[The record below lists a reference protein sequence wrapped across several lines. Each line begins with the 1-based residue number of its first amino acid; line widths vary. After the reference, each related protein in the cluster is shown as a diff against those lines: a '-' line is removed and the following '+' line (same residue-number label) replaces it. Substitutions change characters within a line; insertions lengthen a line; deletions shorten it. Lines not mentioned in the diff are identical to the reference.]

1 MSDII
6 LNCKNLNKAFSKVEG
21 DNKKHQDQK
30 LEILKD
36 VNLEIKSGEQIA
48 IIGSSGSGK
57 TTLLNTLAGIDKP
70 TSGEI
75 YLDNKSLL
83 KLSEK
88 EQARARNLFLGFIYQ
103 FHHLLPELSA
113 QENVM
118 MPLLISGVSKKDARI
133 RAKEILTQVNLQDRL
148 NHKPGLLSGGEKQR
162 VAIARALVM
171 NPKVVFADEPTGN
184 LDQKTAK
191 QVIALLKDLNK
202 RFKTCLIIV
211 THDLQIAKDM
221 DRVFEMQAG
230 GLVETGK

>member
-1 MSDII
+1 MNDII
-6 LNCKNLNKAFSKVEG
+6 LNCKSLNKYFSNVDG
-21 DNKKHQDQK
+21 ISGQGQK

-36 VNLEIKSGEQIA
+36 VNLEIKSGEQVA

-57 TTLLNTLAGIDKP
+57 TTLLNTLAGIDRP
-70 TSGEI
+70 SSGEV

-83 KLSEK
+83 KLSEN
-88 EQARARNLFLGFIYQ
+88 EQARTRNHFLGFIYQ

-118 MPLLISGVSKKDARI
+118 MPLLISGMSKKN
-133 RAKEILTQVNLQDRL
+133 AKVKAIEILTQVNLQDRL

-184 LDQKTAK
+184 LDQKTATGNRF
-191 QVIALLKDLNK
+191 IK
-202 RFKTCLIIV
+202 RPK
-211 THDLQIAKDM
+211 
-221 DRVFEMQAG
+221 
-230 GLVETGK
+230 